1 MAEVNIENME
11 QNAEMFMHKMGFA
24 HDESGLDMTDEQ
36 LVNFLLLCQ
45 QNYIMGDEDEEE
57 YEEMDDEEGGV
68 KVKVMRIGS
77 GGDMRSMMDELL
89 GHGGPKMDY

>member
-45 QNYIMGDEDEEE
+45 QTYIMGDEEEE
-57 YEEMDDEEGGV
+57 ENEEMDDEGGM

-77 GGDMRSMMDELL
+77 GGDMRDIMDELL

>member
-11 QNAEMFMHKMGFA
+11 KNAEMFMHKMGFA